1 MSRNEAVRL
10 VSRAL
15 AVMQFISALY
25 EITFL
30 PERIFSAHH
39 YASAERLVGRT
50 FIETIEQIYAAS
62 VFGRIAIFLIL
73 AWFFWQC
80 GPWISN
86 LLLPPGDGSPHS
98 DSAQEPG
105 PDPEEPTVS

>member
-1 MSRNEAVRL
+1 VSKNEAVRL
-10 VSRAL
+10 VSRVL

-62 VFGRIAIFLIL
+62 VFGRIAMFLIL

-86 LLLPPGDGSPHS
+86 LLLPPDKGSLQADGAHGPSPS
-98 DSAQEPG
+98 
-105 PDPEEPTVS
+105 PEEPAVS